1 MLLYWILLPIVWVL
15 AHILFRFEVIGREN
29 LKAVRDG
36 RAYVIAPN
44 HIANLDPVLIAIT
57 IFDWKRLRILAKEE
71 LFKNPLA
78 GWFLRCMGAVS
89 IERGKGDTTTVEKL
103 TNECKNG
110 TGIMIFPEGTRTK
123 TGKLGVIKSGAF
135 VIAAAAGADML
146 PVRIIYGTKDGRLH
160 LFCKLRIVFGE
171 PIPAADLQIRD
182 QSHKMAELRRMKNRL
197 RDELARSSKTDKKTA
212 LDKVAE
218 AAERREQK
226 AAKEGKAIHGI
237 LVQGIDNCLVK
248 FSRCCTPVPGDD
260 IVGFI
265 TRGQGV
271 SIHRRDCENYQRSLA
286 HPEESERWINVSW
299 AHNITDSYVTSLAIA
314 SKDRSGLVM
323 DIATVLNSINAK
335 VRTLSA
341 RDIGAGQALVNV
353 SLEVRCLADL
363 KYIMSRLASI
373 PGVSSVTRNGK

>member
-1 MLLYWILLPIVWVL
+1 M
-15 AHILFRFEVIGREN
+15 
-29 LKAVRDG
+29 
-36 RAYVIAPN
+36 
-44 HIANLDPVLIAIT
+44 
-57 IFDWKRLRILAKEE
+57 
-71 LFKNPLA
+71 
-78 GWFLRCMGAVS
+78 
-89 IERGKGDTTTVEKL
+89 
-103 TNECKNG
+103 
-110 TGIMIFPEGTRTK
+110 
-123 TGKLGVIKSGAF
+123 
-135 VIAAAAGADML
+135 
-146 PVRIIYGTKDGRLH
+146 
-160 LFCKLRIVFGE
+160 
-171 PIPAADLQIRD
+171 
-182 QSHKMAELRRMKNRL
+182 
-197 RDELARSSKTDKKTA
+197 
-212 LDKVAE
+212 
-218 AAERREQK
+218 
-226 AAKEGKAIHGI
+226 
-237 LVQGIDNCLVK
+237 QGIDNCLVK

-271 SIHRRDCENYQRSLA
+271 SIHRCDCENYQRSLA

-341 RDIGAGQALVNV
+341 RDIGAGQTLVNV

>member
-1 MLLYWILLPIVWVL
+1 MLLYWILLPIIWVL
-15 AHILFRFEVIGREN
+15 AHILFRFEIIGREN

-103 TNECKNG
+103 TNECK
-110 TGIMIFPEGTRTK
+110 
-123 TGKLGVIKSGAF
+123 KSGAF

-197 RDELARSSKTDKKTA
+197 RDELEQLLADNAFAVR
-212 LDKVAE
+212 LAE
-218 AAERREQK
+218 TAAEEP
-226 AAKEGKAIHGI
+226 AA
-237 LVQGIDNCLVK
+237 
-248 FSRCCTPVPGDD
+248 PDD
-260 IVGFI
+260 KP
-265 TRGQGV
+265 Q
-271 SIHRRDCENYQRSLA
+271 L
-286 HPEESERWINVSW
+286 PE
-299 AHNITDSYVTSLAIA
+299 
-314 SKDRSGLVM
+314 
-323 DIATVLNSINAK
+323 
-335 VRTLSA
+335 
-341 RDIGAGQALVNV
+341 
-353 SLEVRCLADL
+353 
-363 KYIMSRLASI
+363 
-373 PGVSSVTRNGK
+373 

>member
-1 MLLYWILLPIVWVL
+1 MQFMLESAGRRHSCVTPDDFYAAVGYGGIQLWKLLPRV
-15 AHILFRFEVIGREN
+15 
-29 LKAVRDG
+29 
-36 RAYVIAPN
+36 
-44 HIANLDPVLIAIT
+44 
-57 IFDWKRLRILAKEE
+57 KEE
-71 LFKNPLA
+71 YQKTHKPA
-78 GWFLRCMGAVS
+78 
-89 IERGKGDTTTVEKL
+89 
-103 TNECKNG
+103 
-110 TGIMIFPEGTRTK
+110 PEPQQE
-123 TGKLGVIKSGAF
+123 
-135 VIAAAAGADML
+135 IAQQTPPPNLNKKAAGGVL
-146 PVRIIYGTKDGRLH
+146 V
-160 LFCKLRIVFGE
+160 
-171 PIPAADLQIRD
+171 
-182 QSHKMAELRRMKNRL
+182 
-197 RDELARSSKTDKKTA
+197 
-212 LDKVAE
+212 
-218 AAERREQK
+218 
-226 AAKEGKAIHGI
+226 EGM
-237 LVQGIDNCLVK
+237 DNCLIK

-286 HPEESERWINVSW
+286 HPEESARWINVSW
-299 AHNITDSYVTSLAIA
+299 VHNITDSYVTSLAIA